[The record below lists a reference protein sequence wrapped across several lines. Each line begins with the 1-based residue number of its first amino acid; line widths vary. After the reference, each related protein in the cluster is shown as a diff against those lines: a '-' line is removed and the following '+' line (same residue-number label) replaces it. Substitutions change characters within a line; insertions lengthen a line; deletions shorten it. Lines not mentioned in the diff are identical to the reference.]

1 MSQDKF
7 QLFELGMQASSSH
20 IITEENIQSFSQ
32 ISGDFNPIHI
42 DEEYAKNT
50 NFGKKIA
57 HGLISA
63 SFFSGLFG
71 TKLPGI
77 SSLYVSQSLKFLRP
91 VYIGDEVIATVR
103 IKKIDAVSRHIH
115 FDTICIVRD
124 KKVIAGVAEIFYPLE
139 TNDE

>member
-1 MSQDKF
+1 MPEDKF
-7 QLFELGMQASSSH
+7 QLLEVGMEASSIN
-20 IITEENIQSFSQ
+20 IITEEHIQSFAQ

-42 DEEYAKNT
+42 DEDYAKKT

-77 SSLYVSQSLKFLRP
+77 GSLYVSQSLKFLRP
-91 VYIGDEVIATVR
+91 VYIGDEVIAIVR
-103 IKKIDAVSRHIH
+103 IKKIDVATRHIH
-115 FDTICIVRD
+115 FDTICTVRD

-139 TNDE
+139 NNNE